1 MEDPVL
7 KRAENALVMMAMHEK
22 EVYNLKLSHSVV
34 IDDVWAANPTLGEL
48 YFMFGW
54 QGHMFFCVQYEDIR
68 VMFGN
73 STKQARKGWRRVLEP
88 FLGLT

>member
-7 KRAENALVMMAMHEK
+7 KWAENALVMMAMDEK

-54 QGHMFFCVQYEDIR
+54 QGHIFFAYNMRI
-68 VMFGN
+68 
-73 STKQARKGWRRVLEP
+73 
-88 FLGLT
+88 LGL